1 MNLYIVKREIGE
13 LTFVIWLYDSIMI
26 TTLYCLAEKNTKRQ
40 LSPIFQ
46 HESDC
51 PSKDEWFCKF
61 DRVLIPILEKDTGV
75 EVNGETNYIDFC
87 FIEA

>member
-1 MNLYIVKREIGE
+1 MSLYIVKNEFKG
-13 LTFVIWLYDSIMI
+13 LTFVIYLYDLIMI
-26 TTLYCLAEKNTKRQ
+26 TTLYCLAEKHTKRQ

-51 PSKDEWFCKF
+51 DSIDGWFCKF
-61 DRVLIPILEKDTGV
+61 DRVLIPILEKETGV

-87 FIEA
+87 FIQS

>member
-1 MNLYIVKREIGE
+1 
-13 LTFVIWLYDSIMI
+13 MI

-40 LSPIFQ
+40 LSPIYT
-46 HESDC
+46 SVMNDDAV
-51 PSKDEWFCKF
+51 SIDEWFCKF
-61 DRVLIPILEKDTGV
+61 DRVMIPILEKDTGV